1 MSDMT
6 PDQRADQV
14 AAALRDAEVLVE
26 EYAGYD
32 EAAARRRIA
41 RRVVADEAR
50 HRSGARPG
58 PVSEGQLV
66 VPAPLTAPLAD
77 ALVLDAACHVRAACG
92 LDLLAWRLV
101 MDRAF
106 TQRALDAETWPHGRE
121 SALLFGV
128 LLHLG
133 GRLEQAQFWF
143 QYAAG
148 ADSHAAARCLYLLH
162 LSRAEVTTARHWKRQ
177 MQQMTPEPGLPV
189 LPPLPVGLEGAL
201 EASVIWTSPPITTQD
216 LTFLPPPSGLGL
228 PGTAGQPRRHLP
240 DRLQEAVTALKAQ
253 EDDDLG
259 EVLRPSPRLA
269 AALRRFHQVMPPA
282 AHSVPSAAC

>member
-1 MSDMT
+1 MSDMARGE
-6 PDQRADQV
+6 QAGEL
-14 AAALRDAEVLVE
+14 AAALRDAQVLVE

-32 EAAARRRIA
+32 EHAARRRIA
-41 RRVVADEAR
+41 RRVVADETR
-50 HRSGARPG
+50 QKSGARPG

-66 VPAPLTAPLAD
+66 VPAPLTAPVAD

-101 MDRAF
+101 TDRAF
-106 TQRALDAETWPHGRE
+106 TQRALDADTWPHG
-121 SALLFGV
+121 SQAALLFGA

-133 GRLEQAQFWF
+133 GLLEQAQFWF

-162 LSRAEVTTARHWKRQ
+162 LSRAEVKTAQHWKRQ
-177 MQQMTPEPGLPV
+177 MQQMAPDPGLPV
-189 LPPLPVGLEGAL
+189 LPPLPVALEGTL
-201 EASVIWTSPPITTQD
+201 GASVIWTSPPITTQD

-240 DRLQEAVTALKAQ
+240 DGLQKAVTALTAQ

-269 AALRRFHQVMPPA
+269 IALRLFHQVTPPA
-282 AHSVPSAAC
+282 AHSASCAVC